1 MILSYLCAREAP
13 LLSILRRELAL
24 SSGLVKRLK
33 WQNALLLNGKPVHT
47 NVRVRPGDRVTV
59 DLSESVVGYDG
70 EDAPLDI
77 LYEDDCCLAVDKP
90 RGMLV
95 HPSPKRNSGTL
106 ANAVLGYYTRT
117 GQACGVH
124 PVTRL
129 DRDTFGVVLFAKN
142 AYLHEKFC
150 EMQKKHL
157 ISKTYHASVYGTK
170 MADAGLI
177 DLPILKLPGRSLL
190 RTVAPN
196 GKKSRTLFAILS
208 RFQNFSVLEL
218 KPITGRTHQLRVHCK
233 FAGFPILGDPQ
244 YKSDESDA
252 FSKECGLSSQELCA
266 KKLEF
271 RHPMTGTKI
280 TINSK
285 QNVWKAREII

>member
-1 MILSYLCAREAP
+1 MQFVHIATREAP
-13 LLSILRRELAL
+13 LLSMLRRELAL

-33 WQNALLLNGKPVHT
+33 WQNALLLNGEPAHT
-47 NVRVRPGDRVTV
+47 NTRVRPGDRITV
-59 DLSESVVGYDG
+59 DLSETVQGYDG
-70 EDAPLDI
+70 EDAPLEI
-77 LYEDDCCLAVDKP
+77 LYEDECCLAVDKP

-95 HPSPKRNSGTL
+95 HPSPRRNSGTL
-106 ANAVLGYYTRT
+106 ANAVLGYYTKT

-142 AYLHEKFC
+142 AYIHDKFC
-150 EMQKKHL
+150 EMQKNHR
-157 ISKTYHASVYGTK
+157 IFKTYHASVFGDK
-170 MADAGLI
+170 MAKAGLI
-177 DLPILKLPGRSLL
+177 DLPIMKMPGRSLL

-196 GKKSRTLFAILS
+196 GKESRTFFHVLDKFE
-208 RFQNFSVLEL
+208 NFSVLEL

-233 FAGFPILGDPQ
+233 YAGFPILGDSQ

-252 FSKECGLSSQELCA
+252 FSKENGLSSQELCA

-271 RHPMTGTKI
+271 QHPMTGEKI
-280 TINSK
+280 CILSH
-285 QNVWKAREII
+285 QDVWRGP

>member
-1 MILSYLCAREAP
+1 MILSHLCTREAP

-47 NVRVRPGDRVTV
+47 NVYVRPGDRVTV
-59 DLSESVVGYDG
+59 DLSETVAGYAG
-70 EDAPLDI
+70 EDAPLYI
-77 LYEDDCCLAVDKP
+77 LYEDEYCLAVDKP

-95 HPSPKRNSGTL
+95 HPSPRRNSGTL

-142 AYLHEKFC
+142 AYIHEKFC

-157 ISKTYHASVYGTK
+157 ISKTYHASVYGTR

-196 GKKSRTLFAILS
+196 GKKSRTFFNVLE

-252 FSKECGLSSQELCA
+252 FSKEYGLSSQELCA

-285 QNVWKAREII
+285 QNVFKNP

>member
-1 MILSYLCAREAP
+1 MILSHLCTREAP

-59 DLSESVVGYDG
+59 DLSENVAGYDG

-106 ANAVLGYYTRT
+106 ANAVLGYYQRS

-142 AYLHEKFC
+142 AYIHEKFC

-170 MADAGLI
+170 MANAGLI
-177 DLPILKLPGRSLL
+177 DLPILRLPGRSLL

-196 GKKSRTLFAILS
+196 GKKSRTLFSVLA
-208 RFQNFSVLEL
+208 RFQEFSVLEL

-244 YKSDESDA
+244 YQSDESDA
-252 FSKECGLSSQELCA
+252 FSNEHGLFSQELCA
-266 KKLEF
+266 KKLTF
-271 RHPMTGTKI
+271 RHPMTGENVV
-280 TINSK
+280 INSR
-285 QNVWKAREII
+285 QNVWKIP

>member
-1 MILSYLCAREAP
+1 MILSHLCTREAP

-33 WQNALLLNGKPVHT
+33 WQDALLLNGVPVHT
-47 NVRVRPGDRVTV
+47 NARVRPGDRVTV
-59 DLSESVVGYDG
+59 DLSETVVGYEG
-70 EDAPLDI
+70 EDVPLNI

-95 HPSPKRNSGTL
+95 HPSPRRNSGTL
-106 ANAVLGYYTRT
+106 ANAVLGYYQRT

-142 AYLHEKFC
+142 AYIHEKFC
-150 EMQKKHL
+150 EMQKKHQ
-157 ISKTYHASVYGTK
+157 ISKTYHASVYGAK
-170 MADAGLI
+170 MASAGLI

-190 RTVAPN
+190 RIVAPN
-196 GKKSRTLFAILS
+196 GKRSRTKFHVSA
-208 RFQNFSVLEL
+208 RFPRFSVLEL

-233 FAGFPILGDPQ
+233 YAGFPILGDPQ
-244 YKSDESDA
+244 YQSEESEA
-252 FSKECGLSSQELCA
+252 FSKENELFSQELCA
-266 KKLEF
+266 KRLEF
-271 RHPMTGTKI
+271 RHPMTGEKI
-280 TINSK
+280 TIYSR
-285 QNVWKAREII
+285 QNVWKSP